1 MVRESN
7 PSQSCQL
14 FAQYEALTDKLT
26 IRLKKVHYPHGRHT
40 QYKHNIKHEY
50 LIYYQ
55 NNAFNRVLEMIKL
68 PVQITPRFIPCIFL
82 FS

>member
-1 MVRESN
+1 
-7 PSQSCQL
+7 
-14 FAQYEALTDKLT
+14 
-26 IRLKKVHYPHGRHT
+26 VHYPHGRHT